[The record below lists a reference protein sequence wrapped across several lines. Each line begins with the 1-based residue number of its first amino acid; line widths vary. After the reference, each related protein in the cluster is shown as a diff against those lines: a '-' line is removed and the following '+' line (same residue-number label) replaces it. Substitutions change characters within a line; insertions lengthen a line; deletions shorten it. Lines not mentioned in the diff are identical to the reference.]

1 MDPLLDPPSRL
12 PRAGRSYHAPT
23 HTSPFTPHKPFR
35 GLSVLSRGETPL
47 AAVRKHRG
55 TDCLRSRPPY
65 RPESQSPRPVP
76 LPTPPAPPRSPGR
89 TARSLLRR
97 IPTACRQRFVA
108 RLRGLSTVYSVA
120 CTPLM
125 HSLSTHGPPL
135 LFDGRW
141 SACVRGVHRCAAF
154 LQAQSR
160 TQAPHSHTLRL

>member
-1 MDPLLDPPSRL
+1 MVATWPPLTYRGPVLVRVSLGCFARGMYVRVLESQRPSTDHGCWLYQSASGSIYSSGITPRPPSRP
-12 PRAGRSYHAPT
+12 PRAGRPYHAL
-23 HTSPFTPHKPFR
+23 HVSVPFTPHKPFR

-97 IPTACRQRFVA
+97 SPTACRQRFDS
-108 RLRGLSTVYSVA
+108 RLRG
-120 CTPLM
+120 
-125 HSLSTHGPPL
+125 
-135 LFDGRW
+135 
-141 SACVRGVHRCAAF
+141 
-154 LQAQSR
+154 
-160 TQAPHSHTLRL
+160 